1 MTWDC
6 MTGVG
11 QNVSFCVV
19 WVRSVALRWS
29 QPVLTMCENIIII
42 NPVGEKNSCGWELE
56 DGMRPGA
63 SFLGTRTAEWVYTAA
78 ANRMS

>member
-1 MTWDC
+1 M
-6 MTGVG
+6 
-11 QNVSFCVV
+11 SFCVV
-19 WVRSVALRWS
+19 WVSSVAFSPNWS
-29 QPVLTMCENIIII
+29 QPVLTMCENIIIMCVT

-56 DGMRPGA
+56 DGMRAGA

>member
-29 QPVLTMCENIIII
+29 QPVLTMCENIIIMCVT

-63 SFLGTRTAEWVYTAA
+63 SFLVTLVVLWGRD
-78 ANRMS
+78 